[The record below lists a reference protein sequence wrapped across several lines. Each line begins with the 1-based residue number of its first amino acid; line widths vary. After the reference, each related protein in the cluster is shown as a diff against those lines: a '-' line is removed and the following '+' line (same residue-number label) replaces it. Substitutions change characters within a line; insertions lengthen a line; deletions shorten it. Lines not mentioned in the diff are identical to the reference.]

1 MDILVVDPVGS
12 IGSDAEG
19 AFRPKGW
26 HSTIAK
32 DRGPAFAT
40 ALDAVPDAIV
50 VHGDGRAG
58 ETTHLCQRLKHNP
71 LTAGIPIVLV
81 EDAAPPAWL
90 LAGMPAD
97 AFTHAPFDPSEL
109 IHHIESLAPQPTITG
124 TGSLDD
130 LTNCP
135 RRRSILA
142 EMDRRLLTRELFG
155 AGLLTVREAEVYRQD
170 FGRSALDQFV
180 VLVSVVLRRH
190 AASGTPVSIG
200 YLDDGVF
207 LVLGAPS
214 TVHHLIAQ
222 TIRDFEA
229 LIPAYYE
236 MDTLFGSQGGPQTT
250 GPLTWVSLQGGVCL
264 VEPGRYD
271 NVLQVGFVL
280 AETLTGGH
288 DALRDA
294 TTKPAPSEP
303 LAQLVAD

>member
-1 MDILVVDPVGS
+1 MDILVVDPNGMVAPG
-12 IGSDAEG
+12 AE
-19 AFRPKGW
+19 AVFKPKGW
-26 HSTIAK
+26 KSTVAK
-32 DRGPAFAT
+32 DRGPAFAA

-50 VHGDGRAG
+50 IHGDGRRG

-71 LTAGIPIVLV
+71 LTAGIPVVLV

-97 AFTHAPFDPSEL
+97 AFTHAPFEPSEL
-109 IHHIESLAPQPTITG
+109 VHHIELLAPQPATTG
-124 TGSLDD
+124 TASLDD

-155 AGLLTVREAEVYRQD
+155 AGLLSLREAEVYRQD
-170 FGRSALDQFV
+170 FGRHALDQFV

-200 YLDDGVF
+200 YLDDGAF
-207 LVLGAPS
+207 LILGAPS
-214 TVHHLIAQ
+214 TVHHLVAQ

-229 LIPAYYE
+229 LAPAYYE
-236 MDTLFGSQGGPQTT
+236 MDTLFGETGHAASGP
-250 GPLTWVSLQGGVCL
+250 PTWVSLQGAVCL

-280 AETLTGGH
+280 AETLASGQE
-288 DALRDA
+288 ALRQA
-294 TTKPAPSEP
+294 TTRPAATEDTPRP
-303 LAQLVAD
+303 VAD

>member
-1 MDILVVDPVGS
+1 MDILVVDPNGA
-12 IGSDAEG
+12 IAPGAEG
-19 AFRPKGW
+19 AFKPKGW
-26 HSTIAK
+26 KSMVAR
-32 DRGPAFAT
+32 DRGPAFAA

-58 ETTHLCQRLKHNP
+58 ATTHLCQRLKHNP
-71 LTAGIPIVLV
+71 LTAGIPVVLV

-97 AFTHAPFDPSEL
+97 AFTHAPFEPSEL
-109 IHHIESLAPQPTITG
+109 VHHIESLAPQPTTTG

-170 FGRSALDQFV
+170 FGRTALDQFV

-236 MDTLFGSQGGPQTT
+236 MDTLFGDQGHQAT
-250 GPLTWVSLQGGVCL
+250 GLLTWVSLQGGVCL
-264 VEPGRYD
+264 IEPGRYD
-271 NVLQVGFVL
+271 NVLQIGFVL
-280 AETLTGGH
+280 AETLSGGH

-294 TTKPAPSEP
+294 TTKPTVDIEP
-303 LAQLVAD
+303 ARLVAD